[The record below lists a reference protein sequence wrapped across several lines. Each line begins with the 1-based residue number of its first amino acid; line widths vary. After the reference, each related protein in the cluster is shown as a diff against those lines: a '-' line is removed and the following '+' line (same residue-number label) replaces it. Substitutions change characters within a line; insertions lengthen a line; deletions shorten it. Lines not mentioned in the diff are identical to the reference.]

1 MPAEITIGTAGD
13 VSIAALAQ
21 AAGAAW
27 QDAPYDAV
35 EPEVLPSAESY
46 ADRCRVYSVDLAHS
60 VVARDASGRI
70 IGFAM
75 LSRRGEWGWCGDFG
89 VVPEWRGQGIGHRMM
104 EAFLEQARL
113 AGVRRVTL
121 EVASDNQP
129 ARRVYERAGFRATE
143 EFVALRAEV
152 ATLAAAGD
160 EDVEIGV
167 RPADSSVLP
176 DWFGQE
182 DARETPTWERQLWS
196 VVVASDTRILVSL
209 RDGGERALVIYR
221 PAADAF
227 GRTWLVRIGLAADA
241 QPTDVAALLRAA
253 AADSGGTY
261 LLAGDEP
268 EGSATHRILE
278 GLGFREVAR
287 GLAMRREL

>member
-13 VSIAALAQ
+13 VSIAALVP
-21 AAGAAW
+21 AAAAVW
-27 QDAPYDAV
+27 QNAPHDAV
-35 EPEVLPSAESY
+35 EPEVLPTVESY
-46 ADRCRVYSVDLAHS
+46 ADRCRVHDIDLGHS

-75 LSRRGEWGWCGDFG
+75 LARRGEWGWCGDFG

-129 ARRVYERAGFRATE
+129 ARRIYERAGFCATG

-160 EDVEIGV
+160 EDGEIRV

-182 DARETPTWERQLWS
+182 DAREVPTWERQLWS
-196 VVVASDTRILVSL
+196 LVVASDTRILVSL
-209 RDGGERALVIYR
+209 RDSGERALVIYR
-221 PAADAF
+221 PADAF
-227 GRTWLVRIGLAADA
+227 GRTWLVRIGLAADG

-287 GLAMRREL
+287 GLAMMREL